1 MLKKLSV
8 GRVRKG
14 VAIVALLLTGGIAT
28 AQNVAIPADQ
38 QQFIS
43 IVTSF
48 VEPYKAAGNELLKSR
63 QRSSRK
69 AALEEAFPSMEFNN
83 WVGTLTRLGTT
94 GDGDAF
100 VSVQLAGSEIV
111 IQTTN
116 NSFSE
121 SMATHKTLVKD
132 GTDVFEQLIQLG
144 QGDIVV
150 ISGNFFP
157 HDRDRFYELSLT
169 ENGSMTDPAYLIAV
183 SSIGKT
189 AQ

>member
-1 MLKKLSV
+1 MHKTLIANLTLKGLAF
-8 GRVRKG
+8 G
-14 VAIVALLLTGGIAT
+14 VFLLAGGIAT

-48 VEPYKAAGNELLKSR
+48 IEPYKAANNELLKSR

-69 AALEEAFPSMEFNN
+69 AALEEAFPSMEFSN
-83 WVGTLTRLGTT
+83 WVGTLARLGTT

-100 VSVQLAGSEIV
+100 VSIQLSGSEIV

-121 SMATHKTLVKD
+121 SMAAHKTLVKD

-144 QGDIVV
+144 EGEVV
-150 ISGNFFP
+150 AISGNFFP
-157 HDRDRFYELSLT
+157 HDRDHFYELSLT
-169 ENGSMTDPAYLIAV
+169 ENGSMTDPAYLVSV
-183 SSIGKT
+183 SSIGRP